1 VPNRTLSRRQ
11 AAVWLLAVL
20 SAPAQAL
27 PVLSVADAIMAE
39 SCAQPMQFQVT
50 AEDPVPAPGV
60 TFQYFTLAGSADSF
74 DFQEVPA
81 GPPEPGNTATIPEGE
96 TEAFVPIDIFCD
108 DLVEGDETFELHILA
123 NPLVYQL
130 GVPIAK
136 GTIVSV
142 DDVKLSVED
151 GEHPEGNLGTS
162 TATLRLSLTFP
173 APIDLPMRLTASDG
187 DAVAPDDF
195 TAVDEV
201 VLLRQG
207 GTTLEVPLLVH
218 GDWLIEPDESVSIQ
232 ISGISL
238 SPESDL
244 EGKLIILDDDIE
256 QRLSVSDAE
265 ASEGAGEIVFMVSL
279 EGAVPD
285 GYGIVAVDY
294 QTAAGSALEG
304 EDFLGVS
311 GQLEFSEGAASSLP
325 VVVQL
330 VDDAFAE
337 PDETFQLILSNPIGV
352 NLSIVS
358 AVGVGVVVDDDA
370 YPRLFLSDAQQSEA
384 LGEIEGM
391 VFQLRLEPPPVP
403 GAPPVVVKY
412 ATVDGTA
419 SSSQPDYLG
428 IDGTLLLDEFTPG
441 PIDLVVP
448 IVDDLLPEPSEW
460 FELRIVEAIGA
471 EIQDGVGIGTIID
484 DDAYPRLFLSDASQ
498 SEALGEIE
506 GMVFQLRLEPPPV
519 PGAPP
524 VVVKYATVDGTASSS
539 QPDYQGIEGTLL
551 LDEFTPGPID
561 LVVPIVDDL
570 LPEPSEWFELRIVEA
585 IGAEIHDGVG
595 IGTIID
601 DDVPLEPLF
610 VIHSANPGGLVYEG
624 AGAPALAL
632 FEVSLLLPP
641 GHAGSEVYTVT
652 AQTRA
657 DTSATPDED
666 FVPVSRQLVLSA
678 DVPSILLEV
687 EVLDDAEHEAD
698 ELLVVELTDPS
709 AGAGVGAA
717 ASASVTIRDDETLA
731 TPVVVLS
738 ALATAV
744 SESAESADFI
754 LSLLGAAH
762 DTAVQVA
769 VHTLDDPS
777 PSAAQPGSDFVAVQ
791 SVVAL
796 DATTPSAIVRV
807 FLIDDAIAEPDEWLT
822 LQAGLLPGSGAILA
836 QPSAQ
841 VLIEDDDASSG
852 GPWPDAIF
860 SNRFEAV
867 E

>member
-419 SSSQPDYLG
+419 SSSQPDY
-428 IDGTLLLDEFTPG
+428 
-441 PIDLVVP
+441 
-448 IVDDLLPEPSEW
+448 
-460 FELRIVEAIGA
+460 
-471 EIQDGVGIGTIID
+471 
-484 DDAYPRLFLSDASQ
+484 
-498 SEALGEIE
+498 
-506 GMVFQLRLEPPPV
+506 
-519 PGAPP
+519 
-524 VVVKYATVDGTASSS
+524 
-539 QPDYQGIEGTLL
+539 QGIEGTLL